1 MCIRMHV
8 YTYLYMKTGVDM
20 GKGGFKIPKFTVIGH
35 RGHGMNILNSGDRR
49 MKAYK
54 ENSISSF
61 NTAAAFPLDFVEFDV
76 QVTKDNCPVI
86 FHDNFILTQEN
97 VSCILV

>member
-1 MCIRMHV
+1 
-8 YTYLYMKTGVDM
+8 
-20 GKGGFKIPKFTVIGH
+20 
-35 RGHGMNILNSGDRR
+35 

-61 NTAAAFPLDFVEFDV
+61 NAAATFPLDFVEFDV
-76 QVTKDNCPVI
+76 QVTKDDCPVI

-97 VSCILV
+97 VSYIFF

>member
-1 MCIRMHV
+1 MD
-8 YTYLYMKTGVDM
+8 TGVDM
-20 GKGGFKIPKFTVIGH
+20 AKGGFKIPKFTVIGH

-61 NTAAAFPLDFVEFDV
+61 NMAANFPLDFVEFDV
-76 QVTKDNCPVI
+76 QVTKDDCPVI
-86 FHDNFILTQEN
+86 FHDNFILSQEN
-97 VSCILV
+97 VRIISFNFV